1 MNLASSVWCH
11 RWGRLISFL
20 QKIVALPTS
29 SSNKMELDASN
40 QPNGTQMA
48 LQIQTLVANVDE
60 LSRHNQELRQRVLRE
75 GSRTPPRRQDQR
87 HNEDERSAEGSNGKK
102 SIKRITQP

>member
-1 MNLASSVWCH
+1 MNLALSAW
-11 RWGRLISFL
+11 RRLWGRLISFQ

-29 SSNKMELDASN
+29 SSNKMEIDASN

-60 LSRHNQELRQRVLRE
+60 LSRHNQELRQRV
-75 GSRTPPRRQDQR
+75 
-87 HNEDERSAEGSNGKK
+87 
-102 SIKRITQP
+102 